1 VRNKNISFTRKGY
14 QKNSNLSGFGAYM
27 VFNSYS
33 FIVFFLPVT
42 LFGFYFFSRKSRQW
56 AAIWLVMAS
65 LFFYGSWD
73 YRFVP
78 ILLVSIFIN
87 YAVCKRILSATPTRG
102 KWWLAASIT
111 FNLSL
116 LGFFKYVNFFI
127 VSLNDVT
134 SGNIPLLNIILPIGI
149 SFFTFTQISFLVD
162 AYHGK
167 IKELAFTHYLLFA
180 SYFPYIVAGPILH
193 HQEMLPQF
201 ADPEHY
207 QVKAN
212 NFAVGISIFVFGLGK
227 KLLIA
232 DNLASIIS
240 PLFAAGD
247 PHFFQAWLGML
258 AYTLQLYYDFSGY
271 SDMAI
276 GVSRLM
282 GFHIPINFNSPYK
295 ATSVS
300 DFWQRWHI
308 SLSRFLRNYLYI
320 PLGGNRRGQL
330 QRYRNLILTMLL
342 GGLWHGSHWTFVIW
356 GGLHGLYLC
365 IQHGWQYSLRNKYRQ
380 PTALSN
386 SINRIITFI
395 AVMIAWCFFRAPDVA
410 SAFRV
415 LAGMVG
421 NNGISMV
428 TEIDALGAVML
439 LLGAFVA
446 FYMPN
451 TNELFLFTGREQG
464 TKLTS
469 PSVVAA
475 KWTPN
480 FLWGLTV
487 GCIFALC
494 ILSIERTSDF
504 IYAQF

>member
-1 VRNKNISFTRKGY
+1 
-14 QKNSNLSGFGAYM
+14 M

-33 FIVFFLPVT
+33 FIVFFLPIT
-42 LFGFYFFSRKSRQW
+42 LLGFYFFSRKSRQW
-56 AAIWLVMAS
+56 AAVWLVIAS

-73 YRFVP
+73 CRFIP
-78 ILLVSIFIN
+78 ILLTSILIN
-87 YAVCKRILSATPTRG
+87 YFTCKRILSATPTSGR
-102 KWWLAASIT
+102 WWLTASIT

-149 SFFTFTQISFLVD
+149 SFFTFTQISLLVD

-167 IKELAFTHYLLFA
+167 LKNLNFTHYLLFA

-193 HQEMLPQF
+193 HAEMLPQF
-201 ADPEHY
+201 SDPDHY

-212 NFAVGISIFVFGLGK
+212 NFVIGISIFVFGLGK

-232 DNLASIIS
+232 DNLALAIS
-240 PLFAAGD
+240 PLFADGN
-247 PHFFQAWLGML
+247 PHVFQAWLGML
-258 AYTLQLYYDFSGY
+258 VYTLQLYFDFSGY

-342 GGLWHGSHWTFVIW
+342 GGLWHGANWTFVIW

-365 IQHGWQYSLRNKYRQ
+365 VQHGWQSMQKEYRQ
-380 PTALSN
+380 PTALRN
-386 SINRIITFI
+386 SVNRIITFI
-395 AVMIAWCFFRAPDVA
+395 AVLIAWCFFRAPDVA
-410 SAFRV
+410 SAFKV

-421 NNGISMV
+421 QNGISLV
-428 TEIDALGAVML
+428 TEIDTWGFILVFTAAL
-439 LLGAFVA
+439 VA
-446 FYMPN
+446 FFMPN
-451 TNELFLFTGREQG
+451 TNELFLFPEKVQEV
-464 TKLTS
+464 KATS
-469 PSVVAA
+469 PSILAV
-475 KWTPN
+475 KWSPN
-480 FLWGLTV
+480 ILWGLVV

>member
-1 VRNKNISFTRKGY
+1 
-14 QKNSNLSGFGAYM
+14 M

-33 FIVFFLPVT
+33 FIAFFLPVT

-56 AAIWLVMAS
+56 ATVWLVMAS

-73 YRFVP
+73 YRFIP
-78 ILLVSIFIN
+78 ILLTSIFIN
-87 YAVCKRILSATPTRG
+87 YSVCKQILSATRTSGR
-102 KWWLAASIT
+102 WWLIASIT

-116 LGFFKYVNFFI
+116 LGFIKYVNFFI

-134 SGNIPLLNIILPIGI
+134 SGNLPLLNIILPIGI

-167 IKELAFTHYLLFA
+167 IKELNFTHYLLFA

-201 ADPEHY
+201 SDPAHY

-212 NFAVGISIFVFGLGK
+212 NFAIGISIFVFGLGK

-232 DNLASIIS
+232 DNLASVIN

-258 AYTLQLYYDFSGY
+258 AYTLQLYFDFSGY

-282 GFHIPINFNSPYK
+282 GFRIPINFNSPYK

-342 GGLWHGSHWTFVIW
+342 GGLWHGANWTFVIW

-365 IQHGWQYSLRNKYRQ
+365 VQHGWQYSLRNTYRQ
-380 PTALSN
+380 PTQLSN
-386 SINRIITFI
+386 TINRMITFI
-395 AVMIAWCFFRAPDVA
+395 VVMIAWCFFRAPDVA
-410 SAFRV
+410 SALKV

-421 NNGISMV
+421 NNGFSPV
-428 TEIDALGAVML
+428 TEIDAFGSIML
-439 LLGAFVA
+439 LIGAFVA

-451 TNELFLFTGREQG
+451 TNELFLFTGKEHEV
-464 TKLTS
+464 KLTS
-469 PSVVAA
+469 PSIVAV
-475 KWTPN
+475 KWSANVP
-480 FLWGLTV
+480 WGLAI

>member
-1 VRNKNISFTRKGY
+1 
-14 QKNSNLSGFGAYM
+14 M

-42 LFGFYFFSRKSRQW
+42 LVGFYFFARKSRQW
-56 AAIWLVMAS
+56 AAAWLVIAS

-73 YRFVP
+73 YRFIP
-78 ILLVSIFIN
+78 ILLASICIN
-87 YAVCKRILSATPTRG
+87 FFTCKRILSAPSTRA
-102 KWWLAASIT
+102 KLWLTMAIT
-111 FNLSL
+111 FNLCL
-116 LGFFKYVNFFI
+116 LGFFKYVNFF
-127 VSLNDVT
+127 VASLNDVA
-134 SGNIPLLNIILPIGI
+134 SSHLPLFDIILPIGI

-167 IKELAFTHYLLFA
+167 VKELNFIHYLLFA

-207 QVKAN
+207 RLKRK

-227 KLLIA
+227 KLLVA
-232 DNLASIIS
+232 DNLASAIG
-240 PLFAAGD
+240 PLFADGN
-247 PHFFQAWLGML
+247 PQFFQAWLGML
-258 AYTLQLYYDFSGY
+258 AYTLQLYFDFSGY

-276 GVSRLM
+276 GVSRLL
-282 GFHIPINFNSPYK
+282 GFTIPINFNSPYK

-342 GGLWHGSHWTFVIW
+342 GGLWHGANWTFVVW
-356 GGLHGLYLC
+356 GGLHGVYLC
-365 IQHGWQYSLRNKYRQ
+365 IQHGWQYSMRKRPRQ
-380 PTALSN
+380 PTRLTNAM
-386 SINRIITFI
+386 NRSITFI
-395 AVMIAWCFFRAPDVA
+395 AVMIAWSFFRAPDIA
-410 SAFRV
+410 SAFKIV
-415 LAGMVG
+415 TGMAGI
-421 NNGISMV
+421 NGISLV
-428 TEIDALGAVML
+428 TEMDTLGAIML
-439 LLGAFVA
+439 FLASFVA

-451 TNELFLFTGREQG
+451 TNELFLFTEKEQEAQS
-464 TKLTS
+464 TPRSILPLKWS
-469 PSVVAA
+469 PSV
-475 KWTPN
+475 
-480 FLWGLTV
+480 LWGIAV

-494 ILSIERTSDF
+494 VLNIERTSDF